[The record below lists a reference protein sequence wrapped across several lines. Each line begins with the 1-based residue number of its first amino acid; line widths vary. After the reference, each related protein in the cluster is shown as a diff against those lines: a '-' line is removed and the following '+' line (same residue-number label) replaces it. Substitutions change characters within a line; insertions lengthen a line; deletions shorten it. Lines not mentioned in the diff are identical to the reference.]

1 MDNKTFPYA
10 VQMAAAILAKN
21 DEMAAHIAGA
31 AISEVSEKTL
41 AFANSYDYVDIP
53 FVVAGLRVTANA
65 FETTLDDEGKSLVQN
80 LLKITKSTVIDA
92 SEFMRQAKEDKG
104 KEDPTNE

>member
-41 AFANSYDYVDIP
+41 AFCK
-53 FVVAGLRVTANA
+53 FL
-65 FETTLDDEGKSLVQN
+65 
-80 LLKITKSTVIDA
+80 
-92 SEFMRQAKEDKG
+92 
-104 KEDPTNE
+104 

>member
-1 MDNKTFPYA
+1 MDNKIFPYA

-21 DEMAAHIAGA
+21 DEMAAHIAGT

-41 AFANSYDYVDIP
+41 AVTNSYDYVDIP

-65 FETTLDDEGKSLVQN
+65 FETILDDQGKLLVQN
-80 LLKITKSTVIDA
+80 LLKITRSTVIDA
-92 SEFMRQAKEDKG
+92 SEFVRQVKEDKG
-104 KEDPTNE
+104 KEDTTNE